1 MRGAFFQRVGG
12 GRLQRG
18 RMKWFEPLSIY
29 RYTYIKRE
37 SGVIEAKTWGPGVV
51 VVCGVVGCEEG
62 AAGMQSGCWRNV
74 REVTKGSKVSS
85 RRRGREVVERGSWLL
100 FVCSYM
106 YTHIRQLVYASLFV
120 DAYIYICI
128 DRVWVC
134 RGVGGCEESRKVVR
148 DYCRT

>member
-1 MRGAFFQRVGG
+1 
-12 GRLQRG
+12 
-18 RMKWFEPLSIY
+18 MKWFEPLSIY

-62 AAGMQSGCWRNV
+62 AAGRQSGCWRNV

-100 FVCSYM
+100 LVCSYM

-120 DAYIYICI
+120 DAYIYM
-128 DRVWVC
+128 
-134 RGVGGCEESRKVVR
+134 
-148 DYCRT
+148 Y